1 MMACDT
7 RANEGR
13 GRGRMPCAEQQRAR
27 AESRRRRVRP
37 RHSPDHGMAGSRRF
51 DGCSSWATNSWLRLA
66 SFVCTRCWA
75 VPVARGGPVERRV
88 SRRASQGTH
97 VKGIRRVERYT
108 PLKCTPLLSMRCDV
122 CDHV

>member
-37 RHSPDHGMAGSRRF
+37 RHSPDHGMAVSRRF
-51 DGCSSWATNSWLRLA
+51 DGCSSWATNSSLRLA
-66 SFVCTRCWA
+66 SFVALVAGRFPLRAA
-75 VPVARGGPVERRV
+75 VRSSVA
-88 SRRASQGTH
+88 
-97 VKGIRRVERYT
+97 
-108 PLKCTPLLSMRCDV
+108 
-122 CDHV
+122 